1 MMNKG
6 KGKPRVAFQGERGA
20 FSEEAAVK
28 LLGEYIQLV
37 PRPTFESLF
46 VAIDE
51 GVADYVLA
59 PVENSLAGSVHR
71 SYDLL
76 LESSLHIS
84 GEVIIPIRHF
94 LIGCPGASFDAIRAV
109 ESHPVA
115 LAQCVRFFAAHPQIR
130 RIATEDTAGSVARVV
145 EQGDPTCAAIAGR
158 RAADIYGG
166 TILREHLEDHRE
178 NYTRFVLLTPSTSL
192 IEGADKLS
200 LVMKLPHRPGALH
213 QALEPFAKRGIDLL
227 KIESRPI
234 RGCPWEYH
242 FYLDLQASTKDSEVT
257 SALAELRERATE
269 VRLLGCY
276 PSARSPITQPEPLQ
290 LR

>member
-28 LLGEYIQLV
+28 LLGEDIQLV

-234 RGCPWEYH
+234 KGCPWEYH